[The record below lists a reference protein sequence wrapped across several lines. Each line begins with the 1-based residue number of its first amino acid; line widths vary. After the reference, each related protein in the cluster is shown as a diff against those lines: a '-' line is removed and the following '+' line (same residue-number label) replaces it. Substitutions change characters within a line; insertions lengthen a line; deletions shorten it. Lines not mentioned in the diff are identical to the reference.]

1 MKVDKPGTKRPRFGT
16 RSSATM
22 THLSSIL
29 GTGKAN
35 STPLGPGS
43 WCWPVVASKT
53 IFIHRVAFPP
63 TWRVTISAVTTFG
76 KTDFSCRGRS
86 SRLRFLTFDSFAFS
100 VEVNHQAK
108 FLHTNGFSRRV
119 GFVSRHRMTG
129 RKNVRRS
136 WSWTGQQF
144 FRIEWQLSRGNWTWR
159 RWRLCNK
166 FLSSKRNVPSFL
178 CRYFRVGHVL

>member
-1 MKVDKPGTKRPRFGT
+1 
-16 RSSATM
+16 M

-108 FLHTNGFSRRV
+108 FLHTNGFSRRD

-129 RKNVRRS
+129 RNNARRS
-136 WSWTGQQF
+136 SRWAGQQF
-144 FRIEWQLSRGNWTWR
+144 IRIELQLSRGNWTWSDDVFAISFC
-159 RWRLCNK
+159 LPSEM
-166 FLSSKRNVPSFL
+166 FPASSVVTF
-178 CRYFRVGHVL
+178 VLGTFSSGVIS